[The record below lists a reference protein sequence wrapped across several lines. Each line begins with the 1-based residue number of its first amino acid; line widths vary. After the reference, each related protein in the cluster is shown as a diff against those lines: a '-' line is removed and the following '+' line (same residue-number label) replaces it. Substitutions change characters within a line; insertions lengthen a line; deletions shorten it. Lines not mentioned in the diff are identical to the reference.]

1 MRRPVV
7 HVRPAGVCPHDT
19 SYGAGAKVAA
29 TRAAC
34 PRRGF
39 SLFLRK
45 ETLDFVPLRLESR
58 IIFLHDLDAMATE
71 FSPDFSIYL
80 ASSTYIDSEHPAVRA
95 KAAELAAGAVGDAA
109 IAARCFSFVRDE
121 IAHSWDY
128 RRNPVTCRASDV
140 LQHGTGYCYAKSH
153 LLAALLRA
161 NGIPAGLCYQR
172 LAVGEVGPPFCLHGL
187 NAVYLQEFGWYRI
200 DARGNKPGVAAA
212 FAPPQEQLA
221 FPVLAPEER
230 DLPEIWAEPLPQ
242 VIASL
247 TGHATVQ
254 DVAAHLPDI
263 ELLPLQK

>member
-1 MRRPVV
+1 MRGQK
-7 HVRPAGVCPHDT
+7 AGCVCPHDT
-19 SYGAGAKVAA
+19 SYRASAKV
-29 TRAAC
+29 TIPRAASVT
-34 PRRGF
+34 RGF

-45 ETLDFVPLRLESR
+45 ETLNVAPLRLKSR
-58 IIFLHDLDAMATE
+58 IIFSHCLYAMSTD

-80 ASSTYIDSEHPAVRA
+80 ASSLYIDSDHPAVRA

-109 IAARCFSFVRDE
+109 IAARCFAFVRDE
-121 IAHSWDY
+121 VAHSWDY
-128 RRNPVTCRASDV
+128 QRNPVTCRASDV

-172 LAVGEVGPPFCLHGL
+172 LAVGEAGPPFCLHGL
-187 NAVYLQEFGWYRI
+187 NAVYLQDFGWYRI
-200 DARGNKPGVAAA
+200 DARGNKPGVSAA

-230 DLPEIWAEPLPQ
+230 DLPEIWPAPLPQ

>member
-1 MRRPVV
+1 MCRPRRTY
-7 HVRPAGVCPHDT
+7 RAGCVCPHDT
-19 SYGAGAKVAA
+19 SY
-29 TRAAC
+29 RAAAKAAG
-34 PRRGF
+34 PGAASLTHGF

-45 ETLDFVPLRLESR
+45 ETLDFVPFRLESR
-58 IIFLHDLDAMATE
+58 IIFLHDLDAMVAD

-95 KAAELAAGAVGDAA
+95 KAAALAAGAVGDAA
-109 IAARCFSFVRDE
+109 IAARCFAFVRDE

-128 RRNPVTCRASDV
+128 QRNPVTCRASEV

-187 NAVYLQEFGWYRI
+187 NAVYLQAFGWYRI

-212 FAPPQEQLA
+212 FTPPQEQLA

-230 DLPEIWAEPLPQ
+230 DLPEIWPAPLPQ
-242 VIASL
+242 VVASL
-247 TGHATVQ
+247 TGYATVQ
-254 DVAAHLPDI
+254 DVAAHLPDV
-263 ELLPLQK
+263 EMLPLQK

>member
-1 MRRPVV
+1 MC
-7 HVRPAGVCPHDT
+7 HANMAGCVCPHDT
-19 SYGAGAKVAA
+19 SYGAAAKAA
-29 TRAAC
+29 APRSTDLMRA
-34 PRRGF
+34 F

-45 ETLDFVPLRLESR
+45 ETLDFDPFRLESR
-58 IIFLHDLDAMATE
+58 IIFLHDLDAMSTD

-80 ASSTYIDSEHPAVRA
+80 ASSTYIDSDHPAVRA
-95 KAAELAAGAVGDAA
+95 RAAELAAGAVGDAA
-109 IAARCFSFVRDE
+109 IAARCFAFVRDE

-128 RRNPVTCRASDV
+128 QRNPVTCRASDV

-172 LAVGEVGPPFCLHGL
+172 LAVGEAGPPFCLHGL

-200 DARGNKPGVAAA
+200 DARGNKPGVDAA
-212 FAPPQEQLA
+212 FTPPREQLA

-242 VIASL
+242 VVASL
-247 TGHATVQ
+247 TGHSTVQ
-254 DVAAHLPDI
+254 DVAANLPDI
-263 ELLPLQK
+263 TLLPLQK

>member
-1 MRRPVV
+1 MCRACM
-7 HVRPAGVCPHDT
+7 AGCVCPHDT
-19 SYGAGAKVAA
+19 SYRAGAKAA
-29 TRAAC
+29 APGPAC
-34 PRRGF
+34 LRRGF
-39 SLFLRK
+39 PLFLRK
-45 ETLDFVPLRLESR
+45 ETLDFVPFRLESR
-58 IIFLHDLDAMATE
+58 IIFSHDLDAMST
-71 FSPDFSIYL
+71 DFSLYL
-80 ASSTYIDSEHPAVRA
+80 ASSPYIDSDHPAVRA
-95 KAAELAAGAVGDAA
+95 RAAALAEDAVGDAA
-109 IAARCFSFVRDE
+109 IAARCFAFVRDE

-187 NAVYLQEFGWYRI
+187 NAVYLRDFGWYRI

-212 FAPPQEQLA
+212 FTPPQEQLA

-230 DLPEIWAEPLPQ
+230 DLPEIWPAPLPQ
-242 VIASL
+242 VVASL
-247 TGHATVQ
+247 TAHATVQ

>member
-1 MRRPVV
+1 MCRADR
-7 HVRPAGVCPHDT
+7 AGCVCPHDT
-19 SYGAGAKVAA
+19 SY
-29 TRAAC
+29 RAAAKAAG
-34 PRRGF
+34 PGAVSLTHGF

-45 ETLDFVPLRLESR
+45 ETLDFVPFRLESR
-58 IIFLHDLDAMATE
+58 IIFSHCLYAMSTD
-71 FSPDFSIYL
+71 FSPYL
-80 ASSTYIDSEHPAVRA
+80 GSSLYIDSDHPAVRA
-95 KAAELAAGAVGDAA
+95 KAAALAAGAVGDAA
-109 IAARCFSFVRDE
+109 IAARCFAFVRDE

-128 RRNPVTCRASDV
+128 QRNPVTCRASDV

-212 FAPPQEQLA
+212 FTPPQEQLA

-230 DLPEIWAEPLPQ
+230 DLPEIWPAPLAQ
-242 VIASL
+242 VVASL
-247 TGHATVQ
+247 TGYATVQ
-254 DVAAHLPDI
+254 DVAAHLPDV
-263 ELLPLQK
+263 EMLPVRK